1 MREYNIENN
10 SDATLVLEITD
21 LISILKSVLIDNL
34 NLDLD
39 KLEVSVIAKYSN
51 NRLHMALGADLLKR
65 TDILQ
70 YVQMIQDMKKFFGPS
85 IFTVSTAIE
94 PNILINKLFAG
105 YEFYRINE
113 DMSLE
118 IYY

>member
-39 KLEVSVIAKYSN
+39 KLEVNVIAKYSN
-51 NRLHMALGADLLKR
+51 NRLHMALGADLLRR
-65 TDILQ
+65 TDMFQ
-70 YVQMIQDMKKFFGPS
+70 YIQMIQDMKKFFGPS
-85 IFTVSTAIE
+85 IFTVSTAIDS
-94 PNILINKLFAG
+94 NILINKLFTG

>member
-1 MREYNIENN
+1 MREYIIENN

-21 LISILKSVLIDNL
+21 LISILKSVLIDSL
-34 NLDLD
+34 NVDLD
-39 KLEVSVIAKYSN
+39 ELEVNVIAKYSN
-51 NRLHMALGADLLKR
+51 NRLHMTFDTELLKR
-65 TDILQ
+65 KSFSE
-70 YVQMIQDMKKFFGPS
+70 YIQFVDDVKKVFGPF
-85 IFTVSTAIE
+85 IFTVNTAIE
-94 PNILINKLFAG
+94 TNILINKLFAG